1 MTAARRTSSLLALIG
16 AGALLLAGCASGA
29 AVPASSG
36 SASET
41 PIGGEIRTEAGWLDG
56 GRFIGIVTDG
66 SSTCVPTATDAT
78 VQADGTLAVTLDNGP
93 ADKACTAD
101 MVPRVSLVGVPEGVD
116 PTKDLDIVVT
126 MAQGGRGD
134 ADLDGLDASQV
145 KTGETDYL
153 PSAGWVDDDQIA
165 ILTWGSST
173 CAPVVGDVTASDPK
187 NVMVTF
193 ADLGDKPCTMDMA
206 PRATLISVAGLD
218 VDDDG
223 ASVTLSGGDAQFATP
238 VTVAVIG

>member
-101 MVPRVSLVGVPEGVD
+101 MVPRVSVVGVPEGVD
-116 PTKDLDIVVT
+116 PTKDLDI
-126 MAQGGRGD
+126 
-134 ADLDGLDASQV
+134 
-145 KTGETDYL
+145 E
-153 PSAGWVDDDQIA
+153 PSAGWTED
-165 ILTWGSST
+165 
-173 CAPVVGDVTASDPK
+173 
-187 NVMVTF
+187 
-193 ADLGDKPCTMDMA
+193 
-206 PRATLISVAGLD
+206 SV
-218 VDDDG
+218 
-223 ASVTLSGGDAQFATP
+223 
-238 VTVAVIG
+238 VIGESELSEVPSLDLDEEEGEW